1 MVEGVPTP
9 IGVPSGSWTQY
20 CSDMADF
27 IGEDLSGSRFERVNL
42 AGSRF
47 ERIILSGAEIR
58 ASDIVDTRFRG
69 VEMSGV
75 VMRGVALADVD
86 IYGEIGRLTING
98 VDVGPLVD
106 AELNRRYPERAKM
119 RPTDPAGFREAWD
132 VVEQLWGDT
141 VERAR
146 RVDPEL
152 LHESV
157 GGEWSFIETLRHLVF
172 ATDSWIKRAILG
184 DPSPWDPLDL
194 PWDEMPDTPGVPR
207 DRDVRPPLDVV
218 LDLRG
223 DRMSTVRAV
232 IDGLTDESLNG
243 DTEPVEGPG
252 WPESRSY
259 PVRECLLII
268 LNEEWEHRLYAER
281 DLDAL
286 AARSS

>member
-1 MVEGVPTP
+1 
-9 IGVPSGSWTQY
+9 
-20 CSDMADF
+20 MADF

-47 ERIILSGAEIR
+47 DRIDLSSVEFR
-58 ASDIVDTRFRG
+58 ASYIADARFRG
-69 VEMSGV
+69 VEMTGV
-75 VMRGVALADVD
+75 VMRGVELFDVD
-86 IYGEIGRLTING
+86 IYGEIGNLTING
-98 VDVGPLVD
+98 VDVGRLVN
-106 AELNRRYPERAKM
+106 AELDRRYPERTKM
-119 RPTDPAGFREAWD
+119 RPTDPAGFSEAWD
-132 VVEQLWGDT
+132 VVERLWADT

-157 GGEWSFIETLRHLVF
+157 GGEWSFIETLRHLAF
-172 ATDSWIKRAILG
+172 ATDSWIRRAILG

-207 DRDVRPPLDVV
+207 DRDVRPSLDVV
-218 LDLRG
+218 LELRRG
-223 DRMSTVRAV
+223 RMSTVREV
-232 IDGLTDESLNG
+232 IDGLTDESLDV

-252 WPESRSY
+252 WPEPRSY

-286 AARSS
+286 EAGRP